1 MRAFKDFNSV
11 NEAVKMTPAQL
22 KGDASA
28 GKYKGESRPD
38 ILIKLIKSNTPLELA
53 KGGTFTV
60 TDIEAGVA
68 AAKQFKQDGM
78 KFTLRGKNDTFI
90 TSSDL
95 SKSSAFGGGGGSGG
109 GSLSTKVT
117 ECHNAVICY
126 AMLDHGMQNEDY
138 FKNDDILKA
147 AYKQCDV
154 DASLDEVLGVD
165 DAWFHSSYVIAEAL
179 VKGGYIKKGHTF
191 HRNSKLMQGI
201 YKAKNDAYKNS
212 GLKPMKDDK
221 WNPGDIWACTSNF
234 NLSELN
240 TDNVKAIN
248 KTILQLFVDRK
259 LVGISLKK
267 IVKSLKVKEY
277 NIKLPPDTDDHKVL
291 KILTQGE
298 KRGTFWSNKGI
309 AIIFDE
315 GKLQLR
321 DGSPGGSIKG
331 EIVLKTSRGGGAG
344 WEEFQDGIKQVF
356 RKNLPKHKAGVYKY
370 AKLIAKK
377 QDSKA
382 VTIFWSMFNNF
393 YKNTTREEFEVE
405 LFKKD
410 TNWISAKLA
419 CLYVAYYIDIN
430 MGRKANRFITKIV
443 NYAGSKAEDSSA
455 YVKVYE

>member
-1 MRAFKDFNSV
+1 MRSFKDFNLV
-11 NEAVKMTPAQL
+11 ETVALTPAQL
-22 KGDASA
+22 KGDSSA

-38 ILIKLIKSNTPLELA
+38 ILIKLIKLKTPLELA

-60 TDIEAGVA
+60 TDIEGGVA
-68 AAKQFKQDGM
+68 AVNQFKKDGM
-78 KFTLRGKNDTFI
+78 AFTLRGDNDTFI
-90 TSSDL
+90 SS
-95 SKSSAFGGGGGSGG
+95 SKLGKSELFGGGGGSGG
-109 GSLSTKVT
+109 GSLSTKIT

-147 AYKQCDV
+147 AYKQVDV
-154 DASLDEVLGVD
+154 DAKLDDILAVED
-165 DAWFHSSYVIAEAL
+165 DWFHSSYVIAEAL

-201 YKAKNDAYKNS
+201 YKAKNLAYKNS
-212 GLKPMKDDK
+212 GQSAMMDDK
-221 WNPGDIWACTSNF
+221 WNPGDIWACTSDF
-234 NLSELN
+234 KLKDLN
-240 TDNVKAIN
+240 TENVAALN

-267 IVKSLKVKEY
+267 IVKNLKMKEF
-277 NIKLPPDTDDHKVL
+277 NVKLPPDTDDHKVL

-298 KRGTFWSNKGI
+298 KRGTFWSAKGI
-309 AIIFDE
+309 TIVFDE
-315 GKLQLR
+315 GKMSLR
-321 DGSPGGSIKG
+321 DGTPGGAIKG
-331 EIVLKTSRGGGAG
+331 EIILKTARGGGAG
-344 WEEFQDGIKQVF
+344 WGEFSDGVKQVF

-370 AKLIAKK
+370 AKGIAKK
-377 QDSKA
+377 RDKKGIK
-382 VTIFWSMFNNF
+382 IFWTMFNNF
-393 YKNTTREEFEVE
+393 YKNVSYEEFEKE

-410 TNWISAKLA
+410 TNWLSAKLA
-419 CLYVAYYIDIN
+419 SLYVAYYVDIN